1 MAIRTFIDGQWE
13 WIERDKA
20 PHQQKS
26 PRGKYIFFSSSRAL
40 LSKIAKEEIE
50 SLNFYTSSIICNP
63 IPKTGAYVLYLYDQ
77 DGQKEAELA
86 LRYGGKKGIRYVGWK
101 GDACTIDDLYK
112 KLCINKNEIGI

>member
-1 MAIRTFIDGQWE
+1 MSVRRFIEGQWE
-13 WIERDKA
+13 WMEADKV
-20 PHQQKS
+20 PHQYTS
-26 PRGKYIFFSSSRAL
+26 PRGKYIFFSSERAL
-40 LSKIAKEEIE
+40 LSKIAQEEIE
-50 SLNFYTSSIICNP
+50 SINFYTSSIIRNP
-63 IPKTGAYVLYLYDQ
+63 HTKTGEYVLYLYGQ

>member
-1 MAIRTFIDGQWE
+1 MTIRTFIDGKWE
-13 WIERDKA
+13 WIERDKV
-20 PHQQKS
+20 PHQHTS

-50 SLNFYTSSIICNP
+50 SLNFYTSSITRNP
-63 IPKTGAYVLYLYDQ
+63 LPKTGEYVLYVYGQ

-112 KLCINKNEIGI
+112 KLCVNKTEIGI